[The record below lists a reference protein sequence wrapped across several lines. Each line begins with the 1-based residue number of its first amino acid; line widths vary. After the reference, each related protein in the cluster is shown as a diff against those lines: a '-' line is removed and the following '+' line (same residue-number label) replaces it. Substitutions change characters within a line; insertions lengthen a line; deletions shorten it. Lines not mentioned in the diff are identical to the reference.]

1 MPTAIS
7 PESLDGLLKGGSP
20 FALIDV
26 RETGEYNNAHI
37 PGASLIPRRDLEAQ
51 MADAVPHPNTPV
63 VLCDDDARRATLAAA
78 TLERLGYSDV
88 SVLDG
93 GINRWVTQEY
103 PTEWGVNVPSK
114 DFGEKVEVVH
124 HVPEIDAVELHERIE
139 SGEEIVILDTRT
151 PEEYQRLCIPGGR
164 SVPGAELALRITDI
178 TKDMS
183 DDATVVINCAGRTRS
198 IIGTRVLQ
206 RMGMPN
212 VVGLKNGTAGWSLA
226 GYSLESG
233 ADRLELPDLSEEG
246 IAAAEAY
253 ADRLAEEDGVQYI
266 DIEGLRSLMARRS
279 DETVYLVD
287 VRTEQEYTDGHIPGF
302 RWFPGGQAVQRS
314 DEVAVVKNC
323 PIVFCCDGRAR
334 AAITASWYRQMG
346 HEHVYAVHGGTVAWQ
361 SAGEALEEGH
371 YSQGQALGL
380 DEARGKVKMLAPSD
394 VHAASEASITLVGTS
409 GGPAAYVRG
418 ADESSGTDAV
428 IIFVGTSQQFAE
440 GHIPGARWVPRGWL
454 EAQISDF
461 APDKAAP
468 VVVTC
473 GDGVTSTF
481 AGAAL
486 ADEGYA
492 DVAVLEGG
500 MRAWR
505 GDGRDVEQG
514 LSGVMS
520 TPADV
525 VPAGTD
531 RGFADMMNYLR
542 WEEELGRKY
551 ES

>member
-1 MPTAIS
+1 MSTTIS
-7 PESLDGLLKGGSP
+7 SESLDALLKGSGP

-37 PGASLIPRRDLEAQ
+37 PGASLIPRRDLESQ
-51 MADAVPHPNTPV
+51 IGDAVPHAATPV

-78 TLERLGYSDV
+78 TLTGLGYSDV

-124 HVPEIDAVELHERIE
+124 HVPEIDAVELNERIE

-178 TKDMS
+178 TKDLS

-266 DIEGLRSLMARRS
+266 DVEGLQALMARRS

-287 VRTEQEYTDGHIPGF
+287 VRTEQEYADGHIP
-302 RWFPGGQAVQRS
+302 RIPLVPGRSGGAAV
-314 DEVAVVKNC
+314 
-323 PIVFCCDGRAR
+323 GR
-334 AAITASWYRQMG
+334 G
-346 HEHVYAVHGGTVAWQ
+346 CGGEELPDRLQ
-361 SAGEALEEGH
+361 LRRAGE
-371 YSQGQALGL
+371 
-380 DEARGKVKMLAPSD
+380 SD
-394 VHAASEASITLVGTS
+394 YH
-409 GGPAAYVRG
+409 R
-418 ADESSGTDAV
+418 
-428 IIFVGTSQQFAE
+428 
-440 GHIPGARWVPRGWL
+440 
-454 EAQISDF
+454 
-461 APDKAAP
+461 
-468 VVVTC
+468 VVVQA
-473 GDGVTSTF
+473 DG
-481 AGAAL
+481 A
-486 ADEGYA
+486 
-492 DVAVLEGG
+492 
-500 MRAWR
+500 
-505 GDGRDVEQG
+505 
-514 LSGVMS
+514 
-520 TPADV
+520 
-525 VPAGTD
+525 
-531 RGFADMMNYLR
+531 
-542 WEEELGRKY
+542 
-551 ES
+551 

>member
-1 MPTAIS
+1 MSATIS
-7 PESLDGLLKGGSP
+7 PQDLDALLKGDSP

-51 MADAVPHPNTPV
+51 IADAVPHTATPI
-63 VLCDDDARRATLAAA
+63 VLCDDDSRRAALSADTLR
-78 TLERLGYSDV
+78 RLGYSDV
-88 SVLDG
+88 SALDG

-124 HVPEIDAVELHERIE
+124 HVPEIDAVELRERIE

-183 DDATVVINCAGRTRS
+183 DDGTVVINCAGRTRS

-206 RMGMPN
+206 RMGLPN

-226 GYSLESG
+226 GYALEAG
-233 ADRLELPDLSEEG
+233 ADRLELPSPSDEG

-266 DIEGLRSLMARRS
+266 GADELRALMARRD

-287 VRTEQEYTDGHIPGF
+287 VRTEGEYAAGHIPGF
-302 RWFPGGQAVQRS
+302 RWFAGGQAVQRS

-323 PIVFCCDGRAR
+323 PIVFCCDGRTR

-346 HEHVYAVHGGTVAWQ
+346 HEHVYAVHGGTVAWRR
-361 SAGEALEEGH
+361 AGHSLEQGH
-371 YSQGQALGL
+371 SRAQPLGI
-380 DEARGKVKMLAPSD
+380 DEARGKVRMLAPSD
-394 VHAASEASITLVGTS
+394 VPSASNASTTLMETSNGAAVYIQEK
-409 GGPAAYVRG
+409 
-418 ADESSGTDAV
+418 ADAT

-440 GHIPGARWVPRGWL
+440 GHIPGSRWIPRGWL
-454 EAQISDF
+454 EAQIADF

-473 GDGVTSTF
+473 ADGVASTF
-481 AGAAL
+481 AGATL

-492 DVAVLEGG
+492 DVAVLQGG
-500 MRAWR
+500 MSAWR
-505 GDGRDVEQG
+505 QAGLAVEQG

-531 RGFADMMNYLR
+531 RGYADMMNYLR
-542 WEEELGRKY
+542 WEEDLGRKY

>member
-1 MPTAIS
+1 MPASIS
-7 PESLDGLLKGGSP
+7 PQSLDALLKGSSQ

-51 MADAVPHPNTPV
+51 IADAVPHAATPV
-63 VLCDDDARRATLAAA
+63 ALCDDDARRATLAAA

-124 HVPEIDAVELHERIE
+124 HVPEIDAVNLRERIE

-178 TKDMS
+178 TKDLS
-183 DDATVVINCAGRTRS
+183 DNATVVINCAGRTRS

-206 RMGMPN
+206 RMGMSN

-226 GYSLESG
+226 GYALESG
-233 ADRLELPDLSEEG
+233 ADRLELPALSEEG

-253 ADRLAEEDGVQYI
+253 ADRLAAEDGVQYI
-266 DIEGLRSLMARRS
+266 DAEGLQTLMARRA

-287 VRTEQEYTDGHIPGF
+287 VRTAEEYAAGHIPGF

-334 AAITASWYRQMG
+334 AAVTASWYRQMG
-346 HEHVYAVHGGTVAWQ
+346 HKDVYAVHGGTGEWQ
-361 SAGEALEEGH
+361 RAGHSLEQGH
-371 YSQGQALGL
+371 LQAEPLGL
-380 DEARGKVKMLAPSD
+380 DAARSKVRMLAPSE
-394 VHAASEASITLVGTS
+394 VPSASNASITLVGAGTRTS
-409 GGPAAYVRG
+409 AYIRESNEPPASEA
-418 ADESSGTDAV
+418 A

-440 GHIPGARWVPRGWL
+440 AHIPGSRWIPRGWL
-454 EAQISDF
+454 EAQIADF
-461 APDKAAP
+461 APDKAMP
-468 VVVTC
+468 IIVTC
-473 GDGVTSTF
+473 MDGITSAF
-481 AGAAL
+481 AGATL
-486 ADEGYA
+486 VDEGYA
-492 DVAVLEGG
+492 DVSVLGDG
-500 MRAWR
+500 MNAWR
-505 GDGRDVEQG
+505 QAGHAIEKG
-514 LSGVMS
+514 LTGVMS

-531 RGFADMMNYLR
+531 RGYADMMNYLR

>member
-1 MPTAIS
+1 MPTTIS
-7 PESLDGLLKGGSP
+7 PQSLDALLNGSKP

-51 MADAVPHPNTPV
+51 IAAAVPHSATPV
-63 VLCDDDARRATLAAA
+63 VLCDDDARRAALAAA

-88 SVLDG
+88 SALDG

-124 HVPEIDAVELHERIE
+124 HVPEIDAVELNERIQ

-178 TKDMS
+178 TKDLS

-206 RMGMPN
+206 RMGMLN

-226 GYSLESG
+226 GYALEAG

-246 IAAAEAY
+246 VVAAEAY
-253 ADRLAEEDGVQYI
+253 ADRLVEEDGVRYLN
-266 DIEGLRSLMARRS
+266 IEDLQAMMARRS
-279 DETVYLVD
+279 DETIYLVD
-287 VRTEQEYTDGHIPGF
+287 VRTEQEYSAGHIPGF

-346 HEHVYAVHGGTVAWQ
+346 HEQVYAVHGGTTAWQ
-361 SAGEALEEGH
+361 GA
-371 YSQGQALGL
+371 GQALEQGRPQAQPL
-380 DEARGKVKMLAPSD
+380 GIEEARSKVRLLVPSEVSLASNASMLLTA
-394 VHAASEASITLVGTS
+394 TS
-409 GGPAAYVRG
+409 KGPAAYIR
-418 ADESSGTDAV
+418 ESDASSTSEAT

-440 GHIPGARWVPRGWL
+440 AHIPGSRWIPRGWL
-454 EAQISDF
+454 EAQIADL

-473 GDGVTSTF
+473 VDGIISTF
-481 AGAAL
+481 ASSTL
-486 ADEGYA
+486 VDEGYSNVSA
-492 DVAVLEGG
+492 LEGG
-500 MRAWR
+500 MNAWLQ
-505 GDGRDVEQG
+505 DGREVEQG
-514 LSGVMS
+514 LTGVMS

>member
-1 MPTAIS
+1 MPATIS
-7 PESLDGLLKGGSP
+7 PQSLDALLKGSSQ

-26 RETGEYNNAHI
+26 REAGEYNNAHI

-51 MADAVPHPNTPV
+51 IADAVPHSATPI
-63 VLCDDDARRATLAAA
+63 VLCDDDARRAALAAA

-88 SVLDG
+88 SALDG

-124 HVPEIDAVELHERIE
+124 HVPEIDAVELRERIE

-178 TKDMS
+178 AKDLS

-226 GYSLESG
+226 GYALESG
-233 ADRLELPDLSEEG
+233 ADRLELPSLSDEG

-253 ADRLAEEDGVQYI
+253 ADRLAEEDGVRYL
-266 DIEGLRSLMARRS
+266 DIEGLQALMARRT

-287 VRTEQEYTDGHIPGF
+287 VRTAQEYEAGHIPGF

-323 PIVFCCDGRAR
+323 PIVFCCNGRAR

-346 HEHVYAVHGGTVAWQ
+346 HQDVYAVHGGTGEWRR
-361 SAGEALEEGH
+361 AGHSLEEGH
-371 YSQGQALGL
+371 PQAQPLGL
-380 DEARGKVKMLAPSD
+380 DEARSKVRMLASSEIPS
-394 VHAASEASITLVGTS
+394 SEA
-409 GGPAAYVRG
+409 A
-418 ADESSGTDAV
+418 

-440 GHIPGARWVPRGWL
+440 AHIPGSRWIPRGWL
-454 EAQISDF
+454 EAQIADF
-461 APDKAAP
+461 APDKSAS
-468 VVVTC
+468 VIVTC
-473 GDGVTSTF
+473 ADGIASTF

-486 ADEGYA
+486 TDEGYA
-492 DVAVLEGG
+492 DVRVLEGG
-500 MRAWR
+500 MSAWR
-505 GDGRDVEQG
+505 QSDSEVEQG
-514 LSGVMS
+514 LTGVMS

-531 RGFADMMNYLR
+531 RGYADMMNYLR

-551 ES
+551 EA

>member
-1 MPTAIS
+1 MPDTIS
-7 PESLDGLLKGGSP
+7 PQSLDGLLKGGSP

-51 MADAVPHPNTPV
+51 IADAVPHAATPV

-124 HVPEIDAVELHERIE
+124 HVPEIDAVELNERIE

-178 TKDMS
+178 TKDLS

-226 GYSLESG
+226 GYSLEAG

-253 ADRLAEEDGVQYI
+253 ADRLAEEDGVRYL
-266 DIEGLRSLMARRS
+266 DADGLQTLMARRS

-287 VRTEQEYTDGHIPGF
+287 VRTEQEYAAGHIPGF
-302 RWFPGGQAVQRS
+302 RWFAGGQAVQRS

-323 PIVFCCDGRAR
+323 PIIFCCDGRAR
-334 AAITASWYRQMG
+334 ATITASWYRQMG
-346 HEHVYAVHGGTVAWQ
+346 HEYVYAVHGGTTAWRG
-361 SAGEALEEGH
+361 AGNALEAGH
-371 YSQGQALGL
+371 SQGQPLGL
-380 DEARGKVKMLAPSD
+380 EEARGKVRMLAPSE
-394 VHAASEASITLVGTS
+394 VPAASDASISLVGTS
-409 GGPAAYVRG
+409 GGPSTYIREASEA
-418 ADESSGTDAV
+418 T

-440 GHIPGARWVPRGWL
+440 AHVPGSRWAPRGWL
-454 EAQISDF
+454 EAQIADV
-461 APDKAAP
+461 APDRSAS

-473 GDGVTSTF
+473 ADGVTSTF

-492 DVAVLEGG
+492 DVGVLEGG
-500 MRAWR
+500 MRSWQDA
-505 GDGRDVEQG
+505 GYATEKG
-514 LSGVMS
+514 LTGVMS

>member
-1 MPTAIS
+1 MPTTIS
-7 PESLDGLLKGGSP
+7 PQSLDTLLKGSSP

-51 MADAVPHPNTPV
+51 IAAAVPHPATPV

-78 TLERLGYSDV
+78 TLERLGYSHV
-88 SVLDG
+88 SALDG

-178 TKDMS
+178 AKDLS

-226 GYSLESG
+226 GYALEAG
-233 ADRLELPDLSEEG
+233 ADRLELPSLSEEG

-253 ADRLAEEDGVQYI
+253 ADRLADEDGVRYI
-266 DIEGLRSLMARRS
+266 DADGLTALMARRS

-287 VRTEQEYTDGHIPGF
+287 VRTAEEYAAGHIPGF
-302 RWFPGGQAVQRS
+302 RWFAGGQAVQRS

-346 HEHVYAVHGGTVAWQ
+346 HQDVYAVHGGTAEWQ
-361 SAGEALEEGH
+361 RAGNSLEHGHSQTQPIGLEE
-371 YSQGQALGL
+371 
-380 DEARGKVKMLAPSD
+380 ARSKVRMLAPAD
-394 VHAASEASITLVGTS
+394 VPAASNASTTLVGTG
-409 GGPAAYVRG
+409 GGPASYIQPA
-418 ADESSGTDAV
+418 SDAV

-440 GHIPGARWVPRGWL
+440 AHIPGSRWIPRGWL
-454 EAQISDF
+454 EAQIADA
-461 APDKAAP
+461 APDKATT

-473 GDGVTSTF
+473 ADGITSTF
-481 AGAAL
+481 AGATL

-492 DVAVLEGG
+492 DVAVLEDG
-500 MRAWR
+500 MLAWQQAGRETER
-505 GDGRDVEQG
+505 G
-514 LSGVMS
+514 LAGVMS

-525 VPAGTD
+525 VPAGTE
-531 RGFADMMNYLR
+531 RGYADMMNYLR

-551 ES
+551 ET

>member
-1 MPTAIS
+1 MPSTIS
-7 PESLDGLLKGGSP
+7 PQSLDALLKGSSP

-37 PGASLIPRRDLEAQ
+37 PDASLIPRRDLESQ
-51 MADAVPHPNTPV
+51 IGDAVPHPATPV

-78 TLERLGYSDV
+78 TLAGLGYSDV
-88 SVLDG
+88 SVLEG

-124 HVPEIDAVELHERIE
+124 HVPEIDAVELNERVE

-178 TKDMS
+178 TKDLS

-226 GYSLESG
+226 GYSLEAG

-253 ADRLAEEDGVQYI
+253 ADRLAEEDGVRYL
-266 DIEGLRSLMARRS
+266 DADGLQDLMARRS

-287 VRTEQEYTDGHIPGF
+287 VRTEQEYAAGHIPGF

-323 PIVFCCDGRAR
+323 PVVFCCDGRAR

-346 HEHVYAVHGGTVAWQ
+346 HNDVYAVHGGTTEWRR
-361 SAGEALEEGH
+361 AGNALEEGH
-371 YSQGQALGL
+371 AHAQPLGL
-380 DEARGKVKMLAPSD
+380 DEAQGKVRMLAPSN
-394 VHAASEASITLVGTS
+394 VPVASDASITLIGTS

-418 ADESSGTDAV
+418 ADESSAADAV

-440 GHIPGARWVPRGWL
+440 AHVPGSRWVPRGWL
-454 EAQISDF
+454 EAQIADV

-473 GDGVTSTF
+473 VDGVTSTF
-481 AGAAL
+481 AGGAL
-486 ADEGYA
+486 VDEGYA
-492 DVAVLEGG
+492 DVSVLEGG
-500 MRAWR
+500 MRMWR
-505 GDGRDVEQG
+505 QAGREVEQG
-514 LSGVMS
+514 LTGVMS

>member
-1 MPTAIS
+1 MPTTIS
-7 PESLDGLLKGGSP
+7 PQSLDTLLKGSSP

-37 PGASLIPRRDLEAQ
+37 PGASLIPRRDLESQ
-51 MADAVPHPNTPV
+51 IADAVPHAATPV

-78 TLERLGYSDV
+78 TLEWLGYTDV

-178 TKDMS
+178 TKNMS
-183 DDATVVINCAGRTRS
+183 EDATVVINCAGRTRS

-246 IAAAEAY
+246 IGAAEAY
-253 ADRLAEEDGVQYI
+253 ADRLAEEDGIQYI
-266 DIEGLRSLMARRS
+266 DIDGLNALMARRS
-279 DETVYLVD
+279 DETVYMVD
-287 VRTEQEYTDGHIPGF
+287 VRTEQEYSDGHIPGF

-346 HEHVYAVHGGTVAWQ
+346 HEHVYAVHGGTSKWEQ
-361 SAGEALEEGH
+361 TGNSLEEGH
-371 YSQGQALGL
+371 SRAQPLGL
-380 DEARGKVKMLAPSD
+380 DEARRKVRMLAPSD
-394 VHAASEASITLVGTS
+394 VPAASEASITLVGTS
-409 GGPAAYVRG
+409 GGPSTYIREASEA
-418 ADESSGTDAV
+418 T

-440 GHIPGARWVPRGWL
+440 AHVPGSRWVPRGWL
-454 EAQISDF
+454 EAQIGDA
-461 APDKAAP
+461 APDKSAS

-473 GDGVTSTF
+473 SDGITSTF

-492 DVAVLEGG
+492 DVAALEGG
-500 MRAWR
+500 MRAWQQA
-505 GDGRDVEQG
+505 GREIEQG
-514 LSGVMS
+514 LTGVMS

>member
-1 MPTAIS
+1 MPAAIS
-7 PESLDGLLKGGSP
+7 PKSLDSLLKGSSQ

-37 PGASLIPRRDLEAQ
+37 PGASLIPRRDLESQIA
-51 MADAVPHPNTPV
+51 AAVPHAGTPV
-63 VLCDDDARRATLAAA
+63 VLCDDDTRRASLAAA

-93 GINRWVTQEY
+93 GVNRWVTQEY

-114 DFGEKVEVVH
+114 DFGERVEVVH

-139 SGEEIVILDTRT
+139 RGDEIVILDTRT
-151 PEEYQRLCIPGGR
+151 PEEYQRMCIPGGR

-178 TKDMS
+178 TKDIG
-183 DDATVVINCAGRTRS
+183 DNATVVINCAGRTRS

-206 RMGMPN
+206 RMGMSN

-226 GYSLESG
+226 GYALEAG
-233 ADRLELPDLSEEG
+233 ADRLDLPTLSAEG

-253 ADRLAEEDGVQYI
+253 ADRLADEDGVRYLDAERLQVM
-266 DIEGLRSLMARRS
+266 MARRN

-287 VRTEQEYTDGHIPGF
+287 VRTEQEYAAGHIPGF
-302 RWFPGGQAVQRS
+302 RWFAGGQAVQRS

-346 HEHVYAVHGGTVAWQ
+346 HKEVFVVYGGTAEWER
-361 SAGEALEEGH
+361 AGNSLE
-371 YSQGQALGL
+371 QGQPQTQPLGL
-380 DEARGKVKMLAPSD
+380 DDAKSKVKALDANQISHDP
-394 VHAASEASITLVGTS
+394 EASV
-409 GGPAAYVRG
+409 
-418 ADESSGTDAV
+418 
-428 IIFVGTSQQFAE
+428 IFVGTSQQFAE
-440 GHIPGARWVPRGWL
+440 VHIPGSRWVPRGWL
-454 EAQISDF
+454 EAQISDI
-461 APDKAAP
+461 APDKASS
-468 VVVTC
+468 VIVTC
-473 GDGVTSTF
+473 VDGIASTF

-486 ADEGYA
+486 VDEGYA
-492 DVAVLEGG
+492 DVSVLDGG
-500 MRAWR
+500 MNAWLQA
-505 GDGRDVEQG
+505 GRDTEQG
-514 LSGVMS
+514 LAGVMS

-531 RGFADMMNYLR
+531 RGYADMMNYLR

>member
-1 MPTAIS
+1 MSTTIS
-7 PESLDGLLKGGSP
+7 PQSLAALLKGSTP

-51 MADAVPHPNTPV
+51 MADAVPHPATLV
-63 VLCDDDARRATLAAA
+63 VLCDDDARRATLAAG
-78 TLERLGYSDV
+78 TLKQLGYSDV

-124 HVPEIDAVELHERIE
+124 HVPEIDAVELSERIE

-226 GYSLESG
+226 GYSLEAG

-253 ADRLAEEDGVQYI
+253 ADRLAKEDGVRYL
-266 DIEGLRSLMARRS
+266 DADGLQALMARRA

-287 VRTEQEYTDGHIPGF
+287 VRTEQEYAAGHIPGF
-302 RWFPGGQAVQRS
+302 RWFAGGQAVQRS

-323 PIVFCCDGRAR
+323 PIIFCCDGRAR

-346 HEHVYAVHGGTVAWQ
+346 HEHVYAVHGGT
-361 SAGEALEEGH
+361 GEWERVGNSLEEGRL
-371 YSQGQALGL
+371 QGQALGL
-380 DEARGKVKMLAPSD
+380 EEARSKVRMLAPSD
-394 VHAASEASITLVGTS
+394 VPSVSGASTVLVETSKGAAAYIRKADESPASEAT
-409 GGPAAYVRG
+409 
-418 ADESSGTDAV
+418 

-440 GHIPGARWVPRGWL
+440 AHIPGSRWVPRGWL
-454 EAQISDF
+454 ETQIADV
-461 APDKAAP
+461 APDNATP

-473 GDGVTSTF
+473 ANGVASTF
-481 AGAAL
+481 AGATL

-492 DVAVLEGG
+492 DVSVLEGG
-500 MRAWR
+500 VSAWR
-505 GDGRDVEQG
+505 RDGREVERG
-514 LSGVMS
+514 LTGVMS

-531 RGFADMMNYLR
+531 RGYADMMNYLR

>member
-1 MPTAIS
+1 MPSTIS
-7 PESLDGLLKGGSP
+7 PQDLDALLKGASP

-51 MADAVPHPNTPV
+51 IADAVPHTATPV
-63 VLCDDDARRATLAAA
+63 VLCDDDSRRATLSAD
-78 TLERLGYSDV
+78 TLIRLGYSDV

-124 HVPEIDAVELHERIE
+124 HVPEIDAVELRERIE
-139 SGEEIVILDTRT
+139 RGDELVILDTRT

-178 TKDMS
+178 TKDLS

-266 DIEGLRSLMARRS
+266 NADELQALMARRD

-287 VRTEQEYTDGHIPGF
+287 VRTAEEYADGHIPGF
-302 RWFPGGQAVQRS
+302 RWFAGGQAVQRS

-346 HEHVYAVHGGTVAWQ
+346 HEHVYAVHGGMGEWQ
-361 SAGEALEEGH
+361 RAGHSPERGH
-371 YSQGQALGL
+371 SQAKPLGW
-380 DEARGKVKMLAPSD
+380 DDAQSKVRMLAPSD
-394 VHAASEASITLVGTS
+394 VSAAS
-409 GGPAAYVRG
+409 
-418 ADESSGTDAV
+418 DAL

-454 EAQISDF
+454 EAQIADF
-461 APDKAAP
+461 APDKSAP
-468 VVVTC
+468 VVATC
-473 GDGVTSTF
+473 ANGISSTF
-481 AGAAL
+481 AAATL
-486 ADEGYA
+486 ADEGYT
-492 DVAVLEGG
+492 DVAVLQGG
-500 MRAWR
+500 MSAWR
-505 GDGRDVEQG
+505 RAGIGTEQG

>member
-1 MPTAIS
+1 MPTTTIS
-7 PESLDGLLKGGSP
+7 PQSLDALLKGSEP

-51 MADAVPHPNTPV
+51 IADAVPHPDTPV

-124 HVPEIDAVELHERIE
+124 HVPEIDAVELNERIE

-233 ADRLELPDLSEEG
+233 ADRLELPDLSQEG

-266 DIEGLRSLMARRS
+266 DVDGLNALMARRS

-287 VRTEQEYTDGHIPGF
+287 VRTEQEYADGHIPGF

-323 PIVFCCDGRAR
+323 PIVFSCDGRAR
-334 AAITASWYRQMG
+334 ATITASWYRQMG
-346 HEHVYAVHGGTVAWQ
+346 HEHVYALHGGTVAWR
-361 SAGEALEEGH
+361 SAGNSLEQGH
-371 YSQGQALGL
+371 SRTQPLGL
-380 DEARGKVKMLAPSD
+380 EEARGKVRMLAPSD
-394 VHAASEASITLVGTS
+394 VPAASNASISLVGTS
-409 GGPAAYVRG
+409 GGPSTYIREAS
-418 ADESSGTDAV
+418 EAV

-440 GHIPGARWVPRGWL
+440 AHIPGARWVPRGWL
-454 EAQISDF
+454 EAQIADV
-461 APDKAAP
+461 APDKAVP

-473 GDGVTSTF
+473 ADGITSTY

-486 ADEGYA
+486 ADEGYG

-505 GDGRDVEQG
+505 QAGRKVEQG

>member
-1 MPTAIS
+1 MPTTIS
-7 PESLDGLLKGGSP
+7 PQSLDALLKGDTP

-26 RETGEYNNAHI
+26 REAGEYNNAHI
-37 PGASLIPRRDLEAQ
+37 PGASLISRRDLEAQ
-51 MADAVPHPNTPV
+51 IAAAVPHSATPV
-63 VLCDDDARRATLAAA
+63 VLCDDDARRATFAAA

-103 PTEWGVNVPSK
+103 QTEWGVNVPSK
-114 DFGEKVEVVH
+114 DFGERVEVVH
-124 HVPEIDAVELHERIE
+124 HVPEIDAVELRERIDRGDE
-139 SGEEIVILDTRT
+139 LVILDTRT

-178 TKDMS
+178 TKDLS
-183 DDATVVINCAGRTRS
+183 GDATVVINCAGRTRS

-206 RMGMPN
+206 RMGLPN

-226 GYSLESG
+226 GYALEAG
-233 ADRLELPDLSEEG
+233 ADRLELPSVSENG
-246 IAAAEAY
+246 IAAADAY
-253 ADRLAEEDGVQYI
+253 ADRLAEEDGVRYL
-266 DIEGLRSLMARRS
+266 DADGLQELMARRS

-287 VRTEQEYTDGHIPGF
+287 VRTSEEYAAGHIPGF
-302 RWFPGGQAVQRS
+302 RWFAGGQAVQRS

-323 PIVFCCDGRAR
+323 PIVFCCDARTRAT
-334 AAITASWYRQMG
+334 ITASWYRQMG
-346 HEHVYAVHGGTVAWQ
+346 HKDVYAVHGGTAEWQ
-361 SAGEALEEGH
+361 RAGHSLEQGH
-371 YSQGQALGL
+371 SQAQPLGL
-380 DEARGKVKMLAPSD
+380 DDAKSKVRMLAPSE
-394 VHAASEASITLVGTS
+394 VPSASNAPIILVGTGTRTS
-409 GGPAAYVRG
+409 AYIREANESPTSEAA
-418 ADESSGTDAV
+418 

-440 GHIPGARWVPRGWL
+440 AHVPGSHWVPRGWL
-454 EAQISDF
+454 ETQIADF

-473 GDGVTSTF
+473 VDGIASTF
-481 AGAAL
+481 AGATL

-492 DVAVLEGG
+492 DVSVLEGG

-505 GDGRDVEQG
+505 QAGHGIEQG
-514 LSGVMS
+514 LTGVMS

-531 RGFADMMNYLR
+531 RGYADMMNYLR